1 MPACRP
7 RCRFIIEYIVK
18 KTAMEHKD
26 NLLLIAC
33 EKLIKKRKNIE
44 RNFEMGKELLGS
56 DRKIAPGKMA
66 I

>member
-1 MPACRP
+1 
-7 RCRFIIEYIVK
+7 
-18 KTAMEHKD
+18 MENKD